1 MGTQEPWEH
10 FRLLFL
16 ARSLNH
22 RDRMLRI
29 AVALCILATCWAQEQ
44 DCQVANIK
52 VMQNFDRNKYTGT
65 WYAVAKKDPIG
76 LFLLDNVVANFKV
89 ETSGEGEEAKEVMTA
104 TAVGRVKILNNWETC
119 ANMFATFEDT
129 PDPAK
134 FKMRYWGAASYLQT
148 GYDDH
153 WVIDTDYDNYAVHY
167 SCRVVNDDG
176 TCLDGYSFIF
186 SRHATGLR
194 AEDQSMV
201 TQDKQSICFLGDYR
215 RVAHTGY
222 CQTN

>member
-1 MGTQEPWEH
+1 MGELREH
-10 FRLLFL
+10 IGLLFL

-29 AVALCILATCWAQEQ
+29 AVALCILATCWAQ

-52 VMQNFDRNKYTGT
+52 VMQNFDRNRHTGT

-104 TAVGRVKILNNWETC
+104 TAVGRFKILNNWETC

-129 PDPAK
+129 HTLATVRPTKLGGPEVQDAPGVEVFHK
-134 FKMRYWGAASYLQT
+134 HNKTVTIRNMSTIPNKPSNYQQT
-148 GYDDH
+148 GP
-153 WVIDTDYDNYAVHY
+153 
-167 SCRVVNDDG
+167 
-176 TCLDGYSFIF
+176 F
-186 SRHATGLR
+186 
-194 AEDQSMV
+194 Q
-201 TQDKQSICFLGDYR
+201 
-215 RVAHTGY
+215 
-222 CQTN
+222 